1 MTMVSFRTDKALKE
15 QASKIYESLGLNLTT
30 ALNMFLRQTVIQ
42 HKYPCSL
49 ELDAA
54 LDAKSTYEP
63 GFLRCSVKAR
73 ISALMKNRKM
83 SHLRMCRYEVFPR
96 HEHHHLCAEREISC
110 HPSTF

>member
-63 GFLRCSVKAR
+63 GFF
-73 ISALMKNRKM
+73 ALFGQGADLGFDEEPEDVPLEDV
-83 SHLRMCRYEVFPR
+83 SL
-96 HEHHHLCAEREISC
+96 
-110 HPSTF
+110 